1 MRKYLG
7 IIMGGYSSEYQVSIN
22 SGNNIFNAIDR
33 KKYEVFGL
41 EINQN
46 GNKAWDEHKNEIEF
60 NETNMT
66 VNKNGQDI
74 KLDLLFNLVHGHPG
88 EDGTLA
94 MNWENAGIPYSSS
107 APGPSALT
115 FHKAWTNGVVSRMG
129 AKVPKAILIDTKA
142 DIKSLKSELSDFKLP
157 LFIKPSRA
165 GSSFGITKI
174 QSLGNLNDSIRV
186 ASKEDNSII
195 IEEGVLGI
203 ELACG
208 LMKIKNEIKILG
220 ITEIISK
227 NEFFDYESK
236 YSGLSEEITPANI
249 SVDNS
254 FEISNISKSLYKK
267 LNLKGFCR
275 FDFILPENNPAVLIE
290 INTVPGMTLESI
302 IPKQLKKIN
311 LSLEEFTNLLA
322 EEVLENGKN
331 RNFPGIF

>member
-1 MRKYLG
+1 
-7 IIMGGYSSEYQVSIN
+7 
-22 SGNNIFNAIDR
+22 
-33 KKYEVFGL
+33 
-41 EINQN
+41 
-46 GNKAWDEHKNEIEF
+46 
-60 NETNMT
+60 
-66 VNKNGQDI
+66 
-74 KLDLLFNLVHGHPG
+74 
-88 EDGTLA
+88 
-94 MNWENAGIPYSSS
+94 
-107 APGPSALT
+107 
-115 FHKAWTNGVVSRMG
+115 
-129 AKVPKAILIDTKA
+129 
-142 DIKSLKSELSDFKLP
+142 
-157 LFIKPSRA
+157 
-165 GSSFGITKI
+165 
-174 QSLGNLNDSIRV
+174 
-186 ASKEDNSII
+186 
-195 IEEGVLGI
+195 
-203 ELACG
+203 
-208 LMKIKNEIKILG
+208 MKIKNEIKILG